1 MEELGRIMGLDVGE
15 ARTGVAL
22 TDPMRI
28 LSSPFE
34 VIQVTTPEA
43 DIARIQEIIREQ
55 EVVEIVAGI
64 PLNKEGGRGPQAE
77 KVAAFVEQLRAVV
90 DIPVE
95 MIDERYSTAAAHRTM
110 KTLKVKGKKKKKVVD
125 QLAAAEILQTYMDR
139 KRNLGG

>member
-34 VIQVTTPEA
+34 VIQVTTPVA
-43 DIARIQEIIREQ
+43 DIARILEIVKEQ

-64 PLNKEGGRGPQAE
+64 PLNKEGQRGPQAE
-77 KVAAFVEQLRAVV
+77 KVVTFVEQLRAAT

-95 MIDERYSTAAAHRTM
+95 MIDERFTTAAAHRTM
-110 KTLKVKGKKKKKVVD
+110 QTMKVKGKKKKKVVD

-139 KRNLGG
+139 KKSMGI